1 VRKHAPRDLADGRNL
16 ADLEDVV
23 GHGDRIAGARAPVKP
38 AARIAGMSA
47 SYQLTEEQELF
58 RKTVRELAEAKIAPR
73 AAEIDEADEYPRD
86 MHELLVRNDLMAIG
100 YPEEYGGSGGPVE
113 FVVFIEEISRVS
125 AGVSLIP
132 LVNRL
137 GAIPVMLAGNDA
149 QKKELLTGIVRGE
162 RQMAY
167 CLTEPE
173 SGSDAAAMR
182 SRAVRD
188 GDSWVLNGTKRF
200 ITNAGVADTY
210 TYFAVTD
217 PDGAKG
223 KNISAFLVRQENPGF
238 GIGRE
243 EHKMGIK
250 GSPTRE
256 VVLDNYSAPADDL
269 LGDVNAGFTYAMRTL
284 DYSRPTIAAQALGI
298 AQGAFDH
305 ALAYAK
311 DRQQFGQSIASFQG
325 IQFMLADMAMAIEAA
340 RLLVYKSVHK
350 VVNREQDVSYWAAIA
365 KCFASDAAM
374 KVTTDAVQIL
384 GGYGYVKE
392 FPVERMM
399 RDAKITQIYEG
410 TNQIQR
416 VVIARALERGQ
427 KMGV

>member
-1 VRKHAPRDLADGRNL
+1 M
-16 ADLEDVV
+16 DVTF
-23 GHGDRIAGARAPVKP
+23 KL
-38 AARIAGMSA
+38 S
-47 SYQLTEEQELF
+47 EEQELF
-58 RKTVRELAEAKIAPR
+58 RRSVRELAEAKIAPR
-73 AAEIDEADEYPRD
+73 AAEIDEADEYPED
-86 MHELLVRNDLMAIG
+86 MHRLLVQNDLMAIG
-100 YPEEYGGSGGPVE
+100 YPEEYGGSGGPLD
-113 FVVFIEEISRVS
+113 FCIFIEEISRVS

-137 GAIPVMLAGNDA
+137 GAIPVMLAGSDE
-149 QKKELLTGIVRGE
+149 QRKELFGGIVRGE

-182 SRAVRD
+182 SRAERTDD
-188 GDSWVLNGTKRF
+188 GWLINGTKRF

-217 PDGAKG
+217 ADGKKG
-223 KNISAFLVRQENPGF
+223 KNITAFIVRAENEGF

-243 EHKMGIK
+243 EHKMGIR

-256 VVLDNYSAPADDL
+256 VILTDYLAPPEDVLGEENL
-269 LGDVNAGFTYAMRTL
+269 GFTYAMRTL

-298 AQGAFDH
+298 AQGAFDA
-305 ALAYAK
+305 ALSYAK
-311 DRQQFGQSIASFQG
+311 ERRQFGQPITSFQG
-325 IQFMLADMAMAIEAA
+325 IQFMFADMAMQIEAA
-340 RLLVYKSVHK
+340 RLLVYKAATK
-350 VVNREQDVSYWAAIA
+350 VINGEPDVSYWAGMA
-365 KCFASDAAM
+365 KCYASDAAM

-384 GGYGYVKE
+384 GGYGYVKDY
-392 FPVERMM
+392 PVERMM

-427 KMGV
+427 AGR

>member
-1 VRKHAPRDLADGRNL
+1 MNGSFQLSEDL
-16 ADLEDVV
+16 
-23 GHGDRIAGARAPVKP
+23 
-38 AARIAGMSA
+38 
-47 SYQLTEEQELF
+47 ELF
-58 RKTVRELAEAKIAPR
+58 RRTVRELAEAKIAPR
-73 AAEIDEADEYPRD
+73 AAEIDAADEYPHD
-86 MHELLVRNDLMAIG
+86 MHELLVKNDLMAIG
-100 YPEEYGGSGGPVE
+100 YPEELGGQGGPLE
-113 FVVFIEEISRVS
+113 FCVFIEEISRVS

-137 GAIPVMLAGNDA
+137 GSIPVMLAGSDA
-149 QKKELLTGIVRGE
+149 QKKELVTGVIRGE
-162 RQMAY
+162 RQLAY

-188 GDSWVLNGTKRF
+188 GDSWILNGTKRF
-200 ITNAGVADTY
+200 ITNAGIADTY

-217 PDGAKG
+217 PEGKKG
-223 KNISAFLVRQENPGF
+223 KNITAFIVRADRPGF
-238 GIGRE
+238 GLGRM
-243 EHKMGIK
+243 EHKMGIR

-256 VVLDNYSAPADDL
+256 VTLDNYEAPAEDV
-269 LGDVNAGFTYAMRTL
+269 LGDVNMGFTYAMRTL
-284 DYSRPTIAAQALGI
+284 DFSRPTIGAQALGI
-298 AQGAFDH
+298 AQGAFDN

-311 DRQQFGQSIASFQG
+311 ERQQFGHPLVSFQG
-325 IQFMLADMAMAIEAA
+325 LQFMLADMAMAIEAS
-340 RLLVYKSVHK
+340 RLLVYKAAQK
-350 VVNREQDVSYWAAIA
+350 VVNKEPDVNYWAAIA
-365 KCFASDAAM
+365 KAYASDTAM

-427 KMGV
+427 AGR